1 METKY
6 YTAKEFLSYLA
17 TFQETMM
24 QPNRIYF
31 ALIYTALQAK
41 AETNII
47 LKRSDF
53 HWLCSDLELES
64 SELTFI
70 DIEEGKVTIQKSI
83 I

>member
-6 YTAKEFLSYLA
+6 YTKAEFLSYLA
-17 TFQETMM
+17 TFQDTMM

-41 AETNII
+41 AETNIV
-47 LKRSDF
+47 LRSADF
-53 HWLCSDLELES
+53 HLLCKDLELES
-64 SELTFI
+64 SELNFI
-70 DIEEGKVTIQKSI
+70 DIANKVTLQKSI

>member
-6 YTAKEFLSYLA
+6 YTKAEFLSYLA
-17 TFQETMM
+17 TFQDTMM

-41 AETNII
+41 ADTNIV

-53 HWLCSDLELES
+53 HWLCSDLQLES
-64 SELTFI
+64 SEITFI
-70 DIEEGKVTIQKSI
+70 TIDNVTIQKS
-83 I
+83 